1 MKIGILGGGQLA
13 RMMALRGAELGLEV
27 SILSEKKND
36 PAAQVVQ
43 NWQAGSID
51 DTVAVQR
58 FFSSVD
64 AVTFESEFI
73 NTKKLESKLNSALL
87 KKVQPTISC
96 VGTLQDRTTQKTLI
110 TENKIPT
117 APFIASPDQLQLKDF
132 FNASR
137 AGIVCKKRTNGYDGY
152 GTFLLRSDADLARF
166 ISENSKD
173 KLEVTAASSPQAGG
187 KKLITSGHFDGDEF
201 IAEDLIG
208 FQRELAI
215 SAVRDMNGH
224 ILWTPLIEWKARDN
238 KCWWVKGPI
247 KHKSIEK
254 LKRSLSSLLQ
264 KINYI
269 GFISFELFDSK
280 KGLIVNEI
288 APRVHNSAHYTLN
301 ATTPDQFQLHLLAT
315 AGLSL
320 KKVGAHNSTLP
331 LTTKSFAM
339 VNLIGREMNEL
350 GQATTEASLLEHKLN
365 RLRPLIAGSGF
376 LHWYNKDI
384 EKPGRKMGHINVCS
398 PLSADKALKKALQ
411 LEKEFFNE
419 FNKK

>member
-58 FFSSVD
+58 FFSNVD

-96 VGTLQDRTTQKTLI
+96 IGTLQDRTTQKTLL

-132 FNASR
+132 FKASR
-137 AGIVCKKRTNGYDGY
+137 NGIVCKKRTNGYDGY
-152 GTFLLRSDADLARF
+152 GTFLLRSETDLAQF
-166 ISENSKD
+166 ISENSK
-173 KLEVTAASSPQAGG
+173 VGAGASTNGQ
-187 KKLITSGHFDGDEF
+187 FNGDDF
-201 IAEDLIG
+201 IAEDLIP

-215 SAVRDMNGH
+215 SAVRDINGH
-224 ILWTPLIEWKARDN
+224 VLWTPLIEWKARDN

-280 KGLIVNEI
+280 KGLIVNEV

-301 ATTPDQFQLHLLAT
+301 ALIADQFQLHLLAI

-320 KKVGAHNSTLP
+320 KKTGPHNSTLTP
-331 LTTKSFAM
+331 ITKSFAM
-339 VNLIGREMNEL
+339 VNLIGRETNEA
-350 GQATTEASLLEHKLN
+350 GHYEAKLN
-365 RLRPLIAGSGF
+365 TIRPLIAGAGF

-398 PLSADKALKKALQ
+398 PFSADKALKKALQ

-419 FNKK
+419 FKKK